1 MEEEYTQCITTSP
14 QAPPEDVQ
22 IQRGN
27 EIHSSQNKRYCGCPI
42 QSAAWSPLTRAQ
54 EYRYSKL
61 MQLATTCTEL
71 KKSFRYI
78 FLQQIE
84 RKRSEEYLVIIL
96 DVEKKNFERFS
107 CLKIVFKKSRHREA
121 GLKHKLKL

>member
-1 MEEEYTQCITTSP
+1 MPY
-14 QAPPEDVQ
+14 PE
-22 IQRGN
+22 
-27 EIHSSQNKRYCGCPI
+27 
-42 QSAAWSPLTRAQ
+42 SAAWSPLTRAQ

-61 MQLATTCTEL
+61 MQLPTTCTEL
-71 KKSFRYI
+71 LKSFRYI

-96 DVEKKNFERFS
+96 DVEKKS
-107 CLKIVFKKSRHREA
+107 KLREA